1 MLSADSIA
9 PEIGAPF
16 TFEQLVQAWLDCR
29 RNKRQSASA
38 QEFEAYAERNLCA
51 LHTELIDQ
59 TYKPGRS
66 ICFVVTHPKPR
77 EVWAA
82 DFRDRVV
89 HHLLYNAIAPR
100 FIAGFV
106 AGSSACI
113 PGRGTLYAARHLEH
127 GVRSITQNWSR
138 PAFYLKLDLAN
149 FFVAIDK
156 RVLQAQLHAKV
167 TEPYWRWLT
176 DTVLMHDP
184 RSDFELR
191 GDQRLLQR
199 VPAHKRLVNAPA
211 DTGLPIGNLSSQF
224 FANVHL
230 DALDQFCKHQLKAR
244 HYVRYVDDFIILHE
258 SPQALNEALQRI
270 TVWLQE
276 HLGSNLNPT
285 KTILQPIDRGV
296 DFVGHVIKPWRRTT
310 RKRTV
315 TAAAHRLQSMP
326 EKDVFTAGNSY
337 LGLLRQASH
346 SHIDRAQLANV
357 LLQRGHAIKGDL
369 TKIYRKKAA

>member
-1 MLSADSIA
+1 M
-9 PEIGAPF
+9 
-16 TFEQLVQAWLDCR
+16 
-29 RNKRQSASA
+29 
-38 QEFEAYAERNLCA
+38 
-51 LHTELIDQ
+51 
-59 TYKPGRS
+59 
-66 ICFVVTHPKPR
+66 
-77 EVWAA
+77 
-82 DFRDRVV
+82 
-89 HHLLYNAIAPR
+89 
-100 FIAGFV
+100 
-106 AGSSACI
+106 
-113 PGRGTLYAARHLEH
+113 
-127 GVRSITQNWSR
+127 
-138 PAFYLKLDLAN
+138 
-149 FFVAIDK
+149 
-156 RVLQAQLHAKV
+156 
-167 TEPYWRWLT
+167 
-176 DTVLMHDP
+176 
-184 RSDFELR
+184 
-191 GDQRLLQR
+191 
-199 VPAHKRLVNAPA
+199 NAPA